1 MIQHIIGLLFSV
13 IKKLPTMKYLNRWI
27 VLVIDLLLTV
37 LSALFSYLLISALLG
52 ILVEIN
58 TLLLI
63 VAFSVVSGITV
74 ELVFKLYRGIIRH
87 ASMQE
92 ASRLLFALFCKD
104 LILLL
109 FIELFAE
116 FSPLW
121 LGFVI
126 LDLLLSF
133 FLLISVRALL
143 VSIFYT
149 LVGGDFK
156 GNRRLFIFGTSNHSI
171 SLVNLARSGA
181 LHPYVVV
188 GLLSSDMEQ
197 DGMRIDDLPVYGVT
211 VPDKL
216 RNILSRENVQAVM
229 FADYEIV
236 QKERTRFIPVC
247 LESKIEL
254 LVAPPVEAFDN
265 PEKARSQIREIRIED
280 LLGRDQILINMDEI
294 AVMLKNEVILV
305 TGAAG
310 SIGSEITRQLASIG
324 VKQLILFDNAETPMH
339 DLRLELEDKQPRLD
353 FVPIIGDVRMNSRL
367 EYVFNKYSPTVVFH
381 AAAYKHVPLMEAY
394 PCEAIRTNVDGTKK
408 LADMAITYG
417 VKRFIMI
424 STDKAVNPTN
434 VMGASKRVAEMYVQS
449 LSLSQ
454 NGLSGK
460 TQFITT
466 RFGNVLGS
474 NGSVVA
480 RFREQ
485 IRRGGPVTVTH
496 PEMFRYFMT
505 IPEASKLVLEAVTLG
520 KGGEIFVFDMGDPVK
535 IADMARRMIQLAGLV
550 PDEQIKVVFAGLRP
564 GEKLYEELLTDT
576 EYTLPTRHPKIRIAK
591 VRKCDWIEVSDTVN
605 KLVSLANMEESE
617 QVIMLMKKFVP
628 EFISNHSP
636 YQKYDPKN

>member
-63 VAFSVVSGITV
+63 VTFSVVSGITV

-211 VPDKL
+211 APDKL

-229 FADYEIV
+229 FAD
-236 QKERTRFIPVC
+236 
-247 LESKIEL
+247 
-254 LVAPPVEAFDN
+254 
-265 PEKARSQIREIRIED
+265 
-280 LLGRDQILINMDEI
+280 
-294 AVMLKNEVILV
+294 
-305 TGAAG
+305 
-310 SIGSEITRQLASIG
+310 
-324 VKQLILFDNAETPMH
+324 
-339 DLRLELEDKQPRLD
+339 
-353 FVPIIGDVRMNSRL
+353 
-367 EYVFNKYSPTVVFH
+367 
-381 AAAYKHVPLMEAY
+381 
-394 PCEAIRTNVDGTKK
+394 
-408 LADMAITYG
+408 
-417 VKRFIMI
+417 
-424 STDKAVNPTN
+424 
-434 VMGASKRVAEMYVQS
+434 
-449 LSLSQ
+449 
-454 NGLSGK
+454 
-460 TQFITT
+460 
-466 RFGNVLGS
+466 
-474 NGSVVA
+474 
-480 RFREQ
+480 
-485 IRRGGPVTVTH
+485 
-496 PEMFRYFMT
+496 
-505 IPEASKLVLEAVTLG
+505 
-520 KGGEIFVFDMGDPVK
+520 
-535 IADMARRMIQLAGLV
+535 
-550 PDEQIKVVFAGLRP
+550 
-564 GEKLYEELLTDT
+564 
-576 EYTLPTRHPKIRIAK
+576 
-591 VRKCDWIEVSDTVN
+591 
-605 KLVSLANMEESE
+605 
-617 QVIMLMKKFVP
+617 
-628 EFISNHSP
+628 
-636 YQKYDPKN
+636 